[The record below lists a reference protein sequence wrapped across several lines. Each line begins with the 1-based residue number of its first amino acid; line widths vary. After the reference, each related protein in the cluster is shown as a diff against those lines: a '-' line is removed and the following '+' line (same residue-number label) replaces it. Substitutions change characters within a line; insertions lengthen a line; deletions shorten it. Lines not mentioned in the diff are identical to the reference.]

1 MCLAK
6 GRTSKKMNESRTIDF
21 QTHHTSKMRL
31 FFIIPLLVAVTIIL
45 LPSAN
50 ALIARDNFDDNHY
63 TYISLGGPKICGE
76 HLCKPGEWNQWI
88 HQLMSHQLK
97 NVKNAIVYTPPH
109 TNSIKKTAYGDTPA
123 LTEALDGHISQS
135 VTEYVGNGQYTS
147 FVSVSNDAVLKINHI
162 ALSQQ
167 TQGVHIIKA
176 WIGPNWQT
184 NKTPSGVVFDSSGA
198 SLDQGQAVNI
208 VIITDGIPAF
218 TIDSLAGR

>member
-1 MCLAK
+1 MFLAR
-6 GRTSKKMNESRTIDF
+6 GRTSKNMMEFRVLNF
-21 QTHHTSKMRL
+21 QTHHTSKMR
-31 FFIIPLLVAVTIIL
+31 FFLVIPLLVAATIVL
-45 LPSAN
+45 LPTAN
-50 ALIARDNFDDNHY
+50 ALTARDNFDDNHY

-97 NVKNAIVYTPPH
+97 NVKSAVVPTPYA
-109 TNSIKKTAYGDTPA
+109 NSTKKIAFEEPGMMKTS
-123 LTEALDGHISQS
+123 DGHISQS

-176 WIGPNWQT
+176 WIGPNW
-184 NKTPSGVVFDSSGA
+184 KTGKTSSGVVFDSSGA
-198 SLDQGQAVNI
+198 SIDQGQAVNI

-218 TIDSLAGR
+218 TIDSLSGR

>member
-1 MCLAK
+1 
-6 GRTSKKMNESRTIDF
+6 
-21 QTHHTSKMRL
+21 MRL
-31 FFIIPLLVAVTIIL
+31 FLMIPLLVAATTIIL
-45 LPSAN
+45 LPVAN
-50 ALIARDNFDDNHY
+50 ALTARENFDDNHY

-97 NVKNAIVYTPPH
+97 NVKNAIVYTPYA
-109 TNSIKKTAYGDTPA
+109 NSIKKTAYGDANTF
-123 LTEALDGHISQS
+123 TKTSDGHISQS
-135 VTEYVGNGQYTS
+135 FTEYVGNGQYAS
-147 FVSVSNDAVLKINHI
+147 FVSVSNDAILKINHI

-167 TQGVHIIKA
+167 IPGVHILKA

-184 NKTPSGVVFDSSGA
+184 SKIQSGVVFDSSGA

-208 VIITDGIPAF
+208 AIITDGVPAF